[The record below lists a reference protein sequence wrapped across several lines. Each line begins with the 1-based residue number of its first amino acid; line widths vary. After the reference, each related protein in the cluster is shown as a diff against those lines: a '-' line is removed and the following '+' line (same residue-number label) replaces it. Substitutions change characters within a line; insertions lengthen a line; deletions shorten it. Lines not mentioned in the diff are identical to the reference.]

1 MTKKEKEEQIKTL
14 MENLEI
20 SREEAL
26 EVIAFDNGEVDNEE
40 VAEIEQKIEVK
51 KEKEKRSPLEK
62 VKNQKAK
69 KKADENKETIKE
81 TLFNFVKDSEIFVKE
96 QEISATKIS
105 FQDKDGNFYTI
116 ALTKHKSRPIG
127 YNYCK
132 IQKSI

>member
-51 KEKEKRSPLEK
+51 KQKEKRSPLEK

-116 ALTKHKSRPIG
+116 ALTKHKSRPNG
-127 YNYCK
+127 YTN
-132 IQKSI
+132 

>member
-116 ALTKHKSRPIG
+116 ALTKHKSRPNG
-127 YNYCK
+127 YTN
-132 IQKSI
+132 